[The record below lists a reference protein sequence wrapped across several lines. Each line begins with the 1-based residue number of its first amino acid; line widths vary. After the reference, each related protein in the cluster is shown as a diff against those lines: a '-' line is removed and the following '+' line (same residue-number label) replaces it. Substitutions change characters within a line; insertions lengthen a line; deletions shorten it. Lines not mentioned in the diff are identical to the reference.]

1 MDNFKTVYLILAILE
16 KALDGGLDLRDL
28 APETLRVSERRRNS
42 LLIMLQE
49 EGYITGLKFVDAIGL
64 HDIRLEDV
72 RITLKGLEYLQENS
86 MMKKAYRALKRV
98 KDITPGF

>member
-1 MDNFKTVYLILAILE
+1 MDNFKTIYLILAILE
-16 KALDGGLDLRDL
+16 KALDGGLDSRDL
-28 APETLRVSERRRNS
+28 APEALRVSERRRNS

-49 EGYITGLKFVDAIGL
+49 EGYITGLKSVDAIGL

-86 MMKKAYRALKRV
+86 MMKKAYRALKGV